1 MELLELLQEVAQL
14 NVSDIFLIAGRPLC
28 VKRNERIQ
36 NQSEDRLTP
45 EQTEQMIKR
54 IYQLANRQSM
64 DRLLLKGDDDFSF
77 SLKGIARFRIS
88 AFRQRGSLAAVIR
101 VVPFSLPDPAAL
113 SIPEDVLRFA
123 DLPHGLV
130 LVTGPS
136 GSGKSTT
143 LACIIDR
150 INQSR
155 NAHIITLEDPI
166 EFLHNHKKSIVSQR
180 EIELDTESYVVAL
193 RAALRQS
200 PDVILIGELRDID
213 TIGIAMTAAET
224 GHLVIST
231 LHTLGAANTID
242 RIVDVFPSERQSQIR
257 LQLSMVLQGVISQ
270 QLLPASRDRLL
281 PVFEIMRSNNAVKN
295 MIREAK
301 THQLHTVIASAASQ
315 GMCSMDSGLY
325 AMAQNG
331 DIDVQTAIV
340 RSLAPELMQKRLGVQ
355 ENGNKATP

>member
-1 MELLELLQEVAQL
+1 MELLSLLQEVVEL
-14 NVSDIFLIAGRPLC
+14 GVSDVFIIAGRPLC
-28 VKRNERIQ
+28 YKRNEKIQ
-36 NQSEDRLTP
+36 NCSEEKLTP
-45 EQTEQMIKR
+45 EATEKMLQSIYR
-54 IYQLANRQSM
+54 IANGRAM
-64 DRLLLKGDDDFSF
+64 ERLLLNGDDDFSF
-77 SLKGIARFRIS
+77 SLAGIARFRIS
-88 AFRQRGSLAAVIR
+88 AYRQRGSLAAVIR

-166 EFLHNHKKSIVSQR
+166 EFLHPHKNSIVSQR

-200 PDVILIGELRDID
+200 PDVILIGELRDMD
-213 TIGIAMTAAET
+213 TISIAMTAAET

-231 LHTLGAANTID
+231 LHTLGAANTVD
-242 RIVDVFPSERQSQIR
+242 RIVDVFPAQRQTQIR
-257 LQLSMVLQGVISQ
+257 LQLSMVLQGVVSQ
-270 QLLPASRDRLL
+270 QLLPARDDKLL
-281 PVFEIMRSNNAVKN
+281 PVFEIMRSNNAVRN

-301 THQLHTVIASAASQ
+301 THQLHTVIAAGMDQ

-325 AMAQNG
+325 TMVQNG
-331 DIDVQTAIV
+331 EIDAQTAIV
-340 RSLAPELMQKRLGVQ
+340 RSLAPELLQKRLRL
-355 ENGNKATP
+355 